1 MTTEPSENR
10 PEEER
15 AYWEHRVA
23 NLEIIVS
30 ELILKNERLRQE
42 LHFPANEG
50 LSEPQMA
57 QIVREWKSDQLE
69 SSAAETEAAFRKG
82 Y

>member
-1 MTTEPSENR
+1 MTTEPREKW

-42 LHFPANEG
+42 LHFPAYER
-50 LSEPQMA
+50 LSEPQMS
-57 QIVREWKSDQLE
+57 QIVRE
-69 SSAAETEAAFRKG
+69 
-82 Y
+82 